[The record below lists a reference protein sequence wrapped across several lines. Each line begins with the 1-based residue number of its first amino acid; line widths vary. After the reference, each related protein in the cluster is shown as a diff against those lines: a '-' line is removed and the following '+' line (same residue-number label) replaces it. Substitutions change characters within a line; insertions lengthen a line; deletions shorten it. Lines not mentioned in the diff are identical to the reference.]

1 MKIKQIDECTFS
13 PIKKGN
19 ILNCV
24 NYKFSVMRLDTER
37 YISMIFY
44 LVILVMCFVIHVSK
58 FIDIEYN
65 NKCAK
70 YRESTNVSNANTD
83 ICF

>member
-37 YISMIFY
+37 YISMIF
-44 LVILVMCFVIHVSK
+44 LFSNFSHVFCHTRK
-58 FIDIEYN
+58 QV
-65 NKCAK
+65 C
-70 YRESTNVSNANTD
+70 
-83 ICF
+83 